1 MPKSKIILYLSLIL
15 AVFMVGILLLLTV
28 IPEEK
33 ASLSA
38 GENTKALIGGPF
50 TLVDHQGNNVTHE
63 TFHGK
68 YMLVYFGYTFCP
80 DICPMELQI
89 MSDALDG
96 VPPTI
101 LADITPVFIT
111 VDPDRDTVDI
121 LAQYVAAFHPKMI
134 GLTGSDA
141 QIKAVKKAYK
151 VYAAKEKLAEG
162 ADPGSYLLSHS
173 SFIFLMDRSGEYIT
187 HFSARTDPVLM
198 AKRLRG
204 IVR

>member
-1 MPKSKIILYLSLIL
+1 
-15 AVFMVGILLLLTV
+15 
-28 IPEEK
+28 
-33 ASLSA
+33 
-38 GENTKALIGGPF
+38 
-50 TLVDHQGNNVTHE
+50 
-63 TFHGK
+63 
-68 YMLVYFGYTFCP
+68 MLVYFGYTFCP

-187 HFSARTDPVLM
+187 HFSARTDPALM